1 MSSALATT
9 GPGGALA
16 VSHEDRDII
25 RKTYAKDL
33 SDLEF
38 QMLIAESEH
47 RGLDVV
53 KGELRAIKFNGQLAI
68 FPTVHGITKLAGR
81 TGMLDGIE
89 GPFYCG
95 KDGRWVEVWDDEKDA
110 PPVAAKVIVHR
121 RDRRFPTVRVA
132 MWKERKQTYFKDGKE
147 HLMPTWKKMPAHML
161 GKVAYTDALKASGLI
176 GDEQVWIEED
186 DLVDGSTM
194 RVVENRWDDGNR
206 HLHGAVAKA
215 GLGGHA
221 EARALAA
228 AVDPEVTS
236 LRTAAP
242 SVLHTAA
249 EIADNLDASYA
260 RDLIEGKAKLTDPPV
275 AVVAD
280 PIDNERAI
288 WRGEIESAYPQFRAA
303 ANGFMDRAKAEP
315 WRFADLIA
323 LSPAKVYHDRYTNAA
338 RVRGVAEPV
347 IAAAARQYQDRE
359 QIALERLKSTPLAEL
374 KVGTWDELW
383 RVLQL
388 RGLDHAAFVD
398 VLGRDTGTFA
408 SAQDALD
415 AYTATLATIDGAPS
429 SEFDD
434 LTADAETGE
443 IVETTLATPT
453 LFDTGNPDRFTR

>member
-1 MSSALATT
+1 MSTALATAA
-9 GPGGALA
+9 PNVALA

-33 SDLEF
+33 NEIEF

-89 GPFYCG
+89 GPVFCG
-95 KDGRWVEVWDDEKDA
+95 KDGRWVEVWDSDD

-132 MWKERKQTYFKDGKE
+132 TWKERKQTYFKDSKE
-147 HLMPTWKKMPAHML
+147 HLMPTWKKMPSHML

-186 DLVDGSTM
+186 EVVDGSTI

-228 AVDPEVTS
+228 AVDPEITS
-236 LRTAAP
+236 LRNAP
-242 SVLHTAA
+242 PSALHTAA
-249 EIADNLDASYA
+249 DIADNLDADYT
-260 RDLIEGKAKLTDPPV
+260 RNLIEGKAHLTDPPV
-275 AVVAD
+275 AVVTN
-280 PIDNERAI
+280 PISNERAI
-288 WRGEIESAYPQFRAA
+288 WRGEIEAAHPEFKASAQDFMNRA
-303 ANGFMDRAKAEP
+303 RKEP
-315 WRFADLIA
+315 WRFEDLIA
-323 LSPAKVYHDRYTNAA
+323 LSPAPAFMERYRTAAIVAKVDPATIKR
-338 RVRGVAEPV
+338 AEK
-347 IAAAARQYQDRE
+347 AFNDRE
-359 QIALERLKSTPLAEL
+359 QIALEQLKSALLEDVTVATWNDLWQVL
-374 KVGTWDELW
+374 KVKGIE
-383 RVLQL
+383 
-388 RGLDHAAFVD
+388 HASFVD
-398 VLGRDTGTFA
+398 VLGRNTDTFA
-408 SAQDALD
+408 SAQDALTAYVDRLASID
-415 AYTATLATIDGAPS
+415 ASGDDFADVDTA
-429 SEFDD
+429 
-434 LTADAETGE
+434 TGE
-443 IVETTLATPT
+443 IIDVAVQSPT
-453 LFDTGNPDRFTR
+453 LFDAADPDRFTK

>member
-1 MSSALATT
+1 MSTALATAA
-9 GPGGALA
+9 PNVALA

-33 SDLEF
+33 NEIEF

-89 GPFYCG
+89 GPVFCG
-95 KDGRWVEVWDDEKDA
+95 KDGRWVEVWDSDD

-132 MWKERKQTYFKDGKE
+132 TWKERKQTYFKDNKE
-147 HLMPTWKKMPAHML
+147 HLMPTWKKMPSHML

-186 DLVDGSTM
+186 EVVDGSTI

-228 AVDPEVTS
+228 AVDPEITS
-236 LRTAAP
+236 LRNAP
-242 SVLHTAA
+242 PSALHTAA
-249 EIADNLDASYA
+249 DIADNLDADYT
-260 RDLIEGKAKLTDPPV
+260 RNLIEGKAHLTDPPV
-275 AVVAD
+275 AVVTN
-280 PIDNERAI
+280 PISNERAI
-288 WRGEIESAYPQFRAA
+288 WRGEIEAALPWSKESAQQFMNQAR
-303 ANGFMDRAKAEP
+303 AEP
-315 WRFADLIA
+315 WRFEDLIA
-323 LSPAKVYHDRYTNAA
+323 LSPAPVYLEKFRTAAIVAKVDPAAIQRAERAYH
-338 RVRGVAEPV
+338 
-347 IAAAARQYQDRE
+347 DRE
-359 QIALERLKSTPLAEL
+359 QITTERMKSAPLAEL
-374 KVGTWDELW
+374 TVATWNDLWQVLKVKGIE
-383 RVLQL
+383 
-388 RGLDHAAFVD
+388 HASFVD
-398 VLGRDTGTFA
+398 VLGRNTDTFA
-408 SAQDALD
+408 SAQDALTQY
-415 AYTATLATIDGAPS
+415 AERLASIDGAG
-429 SEFDD
+429 
-434 LTADAETGE
+434 ADFADVDMDTGE
-443 IVETTLATPT
+443 IIDVAVQSPT
-453 LFDTGNPDRFTR
+453 LFNAADPDRFTK